1 MVGAVFSEVDPFTA
15 ARGRFFLI
23 RSEFS
28 TVAPVA
34 AFVRASASVVGTCAV
49 GFLWPVTFFPL

>member
-1 MVGAVFSEVDPFTA
+1 MFGAVFSEVDPFTP

-23 RSEFS
+23 RFELS
-28 TVAPVA
+28 TVASVA

-49 GFLWPVTFFPL
+49 GFLWPVTLFPL